1 MSLEVDKLNEQ
12 ADVVLGTQE
21 GDAVAPTMAPTMN
34 RGATTAKSK
43 AGVLINR
50 NFALLWLGQAISI
63 IGDYVFDT
71 TLVLWIFASLSLNQ
85 SWAPLAVSGL
95 FLMTNLPNFLVGP
108 LAGVFVDRWQKR
120 QTMMYMDVIR
130 ACLVAV
136 LLIAA
141 LLAHITVSWQ
151 LGIIYGVVLLA
162 SVCSQFFNPARL
174 VLIGDIVPEAEQ
186 ARATGMLQ
194 MTISLAVIFGPV
206 LATMLYNVVG
216 VYLALF
222 VNALSFVGSF
232 LAILAIRVPGS
243 PEQPVAPRFIEGVA
257 PTKNDSGVDNQTKKS
272 FWSEFRE
279 GLQFCLGNRV
289 LLTMIVTLVVSL
301 FGVGSVNA
309 LTVFFVKQNLHVPAS
324 YYGILATA
332 FGIGTAIGAI
342 VAGMGAQRLGLI
354 RTLWLSLLAMS
365 AIFFLYSRLNN
376 FTAALAVI
384 FLLGFPIAAFNVALM
399 PLVLQVVPRELV
411 GRVAAVVNPLQS
423 LALMLSIFVA
433 GYLEST
439 ILAHF
444 HLAVLGVVLGP
455 IDTIYTAVSGIVL
468 IAGIYAMISLAKV
481 RIAPQPPDAP
491 M

>member
-12 ADVVLGTQE
+12 ADVVLGTRE
-21 GDAVAPTMAPTMN
+21 EDAIAPIVAAKPT
-34 RGATTAKSK
+34 KSR

-120 QTMMYMDVIR
+120 QTMMNMDVIR

-141 LLAHITVSWQ
+141 LLGHITISWQ

-174 VLIGDIVPEAEQ
+174 VLIGDIVPESEQ

-194 MTISLAVIFGPV
+194 MTVSLAVIFGPV
-206 LATMLYNVVG
+206 LAAMLYNVVG

-232 LAILAIRVPGS
+232 LAILAIRVPAEKERR
-243 PEQPVAPRFIEGVA
+243 EQAQGMASTSHE
-257 PTKNDSGVDNQTKKS
+257 NDNHANNQTKKS
-272 FWSEFRE
+272 FWLEFRE
-279 GLQFCLGNRV
+279 GLQFCLSNRV

-309 LTVFFVKQNLHVPAS
+309 LTIFFVQQNLHVPAS

-342 VAGMGAQRLGLI
+342 VAGMGAQRLGLV

-376 FTAALAVI
+376 FSAALVVI

-399 PLVLQVVPRELV
+399 PLVLRVVPRELV

-423 LALMLSIFVA
+423 LALMLSIFIA
-433 GYLEST
+433 GTLEST
-439 ILAHF
+439 VLAHF
-444 HLAVLGVVLGP
+444 HLVVLGIVLGP

-468 IAGIYAMISLAKV
+468 IAGVYAMISLAKA
-481 RIAPQPPDAP
+481 RIAPAA
-491 M
+491 